1 MVLARLWPILLICPT
16 QVLLPPFSMLVFVPL
31 EADLCGRHPPGSLT
45 LWLQGLANREPWWVW
60 EGGRRERSECSFPWP
75 LPCKATLGWLY
86 FLTEAC
92 FLFLSRHNS
101 LPFQVLVT
109 FLFTGEG
116 SSAPPGPTHSF
127 HAAFTWINNPS
138 RNFPNQSSPPAAGWD
153 PNVYHVSLLPVFP
166 GNWQLNLEAWP
177 DSE

>member
-16 QVLLPPFSMLVFVPL
+16 QVLLPPFSMLIFVPL

-60 EGGRRERSECSFPWP
+60 EGGREGGERGQSAHFPGPFPARPHWVGCASWPKLASCSSQDTTPS
-75 LPCKATLGWLY
+75 
-86 FLTEAC
+86 
-92 FLFLSRHNS
+92 LSRFCNFS
-101 LPFQVLVT
+101 FYWWRLLCP
-109 FLFTGEG
+109 
-116 SSAPPGPTHSF
+116 SSHSF

-138 RNFPNQSSPPAAGWD
+138 RNFPNRSSRPASGWD